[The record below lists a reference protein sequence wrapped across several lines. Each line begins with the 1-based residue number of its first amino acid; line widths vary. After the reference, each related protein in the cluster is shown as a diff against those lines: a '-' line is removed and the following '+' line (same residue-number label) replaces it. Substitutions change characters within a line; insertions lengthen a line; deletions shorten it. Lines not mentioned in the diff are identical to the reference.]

1 MSKLGIRLLTA
12 ACTTPLLVLATAAFA
27 EGAPSTD
34 VIATAP
40 GTSGP
45 TSTGSTNEVS
55 EVVVLG
61 VGQSREVQTL
71 RPAEL
76 AKATPGTSPL
86 ETLGKLP
93 GVDFESSDPLGAY
106 EWAQQL
112 TIRGFTTDQLGYTL
126 DGIPLGNMEYRNND
140 GLSIGRALE
149 TENNGAVTLSQG
161 SGALGTAS
169 TSNIG
174 GAIDFTSIDPTTS
187 RGIDVAQTYGSDN
200 IWRTFIRVNTGDLS
214 TGGRLF
220 VSYNHQEQDKW
231 KGYGEQNQDQMNIK
245 FIQPISAT
253 VTSTTYVDMDARTED
268 DYADMSLDLVH
279 RLGYNVDDISAN
291 YKLAETLA
299 FSEENGT
306 PVPAPF
312 KNADDVYYDSGA
324 IRQDFFAYEKIA
336 YTPNNQL
343 SGETSTYL
351 HLDHGIGTFASPYG
365 ATPAAYGGSPISQ
378 DAVLYDIVR
387 EGLISK
393 LTYEV
398 GSHVIEGGF
407 WYENDAF
414 HQREEEYGFQ
424 LDQAPTHFEQFY
436 SNPFEIIF
444 NDKFDTSVY
453 QFHIGDTWKISDA
466 LRVNAGFKSLVSRSS
481 VDTILSD
488 QPINGAIEAANG
500 FLPTVGV
507 LYKAGSH
514 SEFFSDYTRNM
525 AAFVASASNGPFS
538 TTQAGF
544 DYIKGDLK
552 PETTDTVEL
561 GYRFH
566 TRSLQASLTGYDV
579 EYQNRLLASA
589 ISSVIVGNQNV
600 LQNVGSVTSRGL
612 EGAVNWKPI
621 QYWSIYGT
629 WSYDDAHYNDN
640 VVIPSTGEV
649 VDTKGKFVVAAP
661 RNIGNIQLAY
671 DDGALW
677 GQISAH
683 YHDRRYYTYLNDSP
697 ISGATT
703 LNLAAG
709 YKFTGVGLMDG
720 TEILVNVT
728 NLLEKKY
735 FTTLG
740 TNGFVDSDPQGTYE
754 TLQEG
759 APRQI
764 FATVRKH
771 F

>member
-1 MSKLGIRLLTA
+1 MSKLELRLLTA
-12 ACTTPLLVLATAAFA
+12 VCATPLLVLAAPAFA
-27 EGAPSTD
+27 QGVASTD
-34 VIATAP
+34 VIATASAAASP
-40 GTSGP
+40 
-45 TSTGSTNEVS
+45 TNEVS

-61 VGQSREVQTL
+61 VGQSRELQTL
-71 RPAEL
+71 RPVEL

-126 DGIPLGNMEYRNND
+126 DGIPLGDMEYRNND

-174 GAIDFTSIDPTTS
+174 GAIDFTSMDPTHT
-187 RGIDVAQTYGSDN
+187 GGVDIDQTYGSDN

-214 TGGRLF
+214 TGGRLY
-220 VSYNHQEQDKW
+220 VSYDHQEQDKW
-231 KGYGEQNQDQMNIK
+231 KGYGKQNQDQMNIK
-245 FIQPISAT
+245 FIQPISAN
-253 VTSTTYVDMDARTED
+253 VTSTTYIDMDARTED

-279 RLGYNVDDISAN
+279 RLGYFVDDISAN
-291 YKLAETLA
+291 YKLAESLA
-299 FSEENGT
+299 YSEENGA

-312 KNADDVYYDSGA
+312 ENADDVYYDSGA
-324 IRQDFFAYEKIA
+324 IRQDFFSYEKLA
-336 YTPNNQL
+336 YAANSQL
-343 SGETSTYL
+343 SGETSAYL

-365 ATPAAYGGSPISQ
+365 ATPPAYGGSPISQ

-387 EGLISK
+387 GGLISN
-393 LTYEV
+393 LRYEI
-398 GSHVIEGGF
+398 GQHVIEGGI

-424 LDQAPTHFEQFY
+424 LDQAPTNFEQFY
-436 SNPFEIIF
+436 AAPFEIIF
-444 NDKFDTSVY
+444 NDKFDTATY
-453 QFHIGDTWKISDA
+453 QFHIGDTWTISDA
-466 LRVNAGFKSLVSRSS
+466 LRLNAGFKSLVSRSS
-481 VDTILSD
+481 AYTILSD
-488 QPINGAIEAANG
+488 QPINGSIEAANG
-500 FLPTVGV
+500 FLPTVGA
-507 LYKAGSH
+507 LYKVGSH

-525 AAFVASASNGPFS
+525 AAFEASASNGPFS

-544 DYIKGDLK
+544 DYIKGNLK

-566 TRSLQASLTGYDV
+566 THSFQASLTGYDV
-579 EYQNRLLASA
+579 EYQNRLLAAA

-600 LQNVGSVTSRGL
+600 LQNVGSVTSRGV
-612 EGAVNWKPI
+612 EGAVTWSPI
-621 QYWSIYGT
+621 QYWSLYGT
-629 WSYDDAHYNDN
+629 WSYDNARYNDN
-640 VVIPSTGEV
+640 VSIPSTGEV

-661 RNIGNIQLAY
+661 QNIGNVQLSY
-671 DDGALW
+671 DNGSLW
-677 GQISAH
+677 GQMSAH

-697 ISGATT
+697 VPGATT
-703 LNLAAG
+703 LNLATG
-709 YKFTGVGLMDG
+709 YRFKGTGLING
-720 TEILVNVT
+720 TELTLNVT
-728 NLLEKKY
+728 NVLDKHY
-735 FTTLG
+735 FTTVG

-754 TLQEG
+754 TLQEA